1 MQGARRSGQRQDAV
15 AARRMLHRS
24 ARHLL
29 HTLAL
34 EALGLGAWVAGGAA
48 DAFGAGG
55 AKVAGDDDE
64 AEAAPEQRP
73 GRLASMVR
81 NADGVRRELGA
92 ALAALFV
99 EPLGAVR
106 RGEGV
111 AAAAQMA
118 AGALPGAVRRP
129 IGAAAA
135 AVQQTCVD
143 AQNAMG
149 VALPRR

>member
-1 MQGARRSGQRQDAV
+1 
-15 AARRMLHRS
+15 MLHRS

-48 DAFGAGG
+48 DALGAGG
-55 AKVAGDDDE
+55 PRAAADDDE
-64 AEAAPEQRP
+64 TEAAAEERP
-73 GRLASMVR
+73 GRLASVAR

-92 ALAALFV
+92 ALAALFT
-99 EPLGAVR
+99 EPLSAMR

-118 AGALPGAVRRP
+118 AGAVPGAVRRP

-143 AQNAMG
+143 VQHAMG
-149 VALPRR
+149 AALPRR